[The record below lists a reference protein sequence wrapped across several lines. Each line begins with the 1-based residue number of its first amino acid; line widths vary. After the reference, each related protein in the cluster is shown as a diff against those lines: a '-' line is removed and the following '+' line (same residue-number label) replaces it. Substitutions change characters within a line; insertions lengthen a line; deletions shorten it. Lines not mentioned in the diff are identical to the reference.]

1 MAKRK
6 KTDAGDGKEKKLSLW
21 RTPISRLPAAIVE
34 RLYPGFEEE
43 RNARSSDIVDM
54 PSQSLAIGG
63 DTYTDAM
70 LRAQGLLPE
79 TTAED
84 DQLLDKL
91 PLDRL
96 ARYGVF
102 MGMLE
107 DPTISSAVAL
117 HVSQALSAKTGT
129 GEIISIESTSD
140 KDDPI
145 TADLRDTFKELIN
158 TKCQAWA
165 YNAAA
170 LGCWYVRP
178 YGKPGKGIEHVR
190 SDYYTH
196 PRFIYEYE
204 HGGRLA
210 GYTHAYQNPARDGRV
225 IVIEPWK
232 FVAFKLPRWHM
243 DATIE
248 PVRHDVDV
256 FDIRDDD
263 CYREEI
269 VEAQNYGESLL
280 RTAFSPWYD
289 LQNAVLSLNMSRRNA
304 ARLERLVGVQTGKLS
319 PVKAA
324 EYLNTVSSRLKKAN
338 EAHARQSLSKGFVQT
353 IVNHLIP
360 IFGDRG
366 RLDISTVEGSPN
378 IEGLEDI
385 RFHVNRLGGAMGV
398 DPSLLGFGDMLSG
411 GLGEGGYFRLS
422 ILAAMKSEAVR
433 HAIRSGLEELFCIH
447 VALKHG
453 KFFLP
458 GERPWRLVFNS
469 ISTALERE
477 EAENIQGR
485 INTATMIAQVVQLID
500 PEFSKCNFSSLA
512 NYLFTDVL
520 RVDEEKFKA
529 MFPEKIDPPPG
540 EKDEK
545 EEDRVEESALID
557 SVMNRFYQGE

>member
-1 MAKRK
+1 MAKLK
-6 KTDAGDGKEKKLSLW
+6 KKDVGGGKDKKVSLW
-21 RTPISRLPAAIVE
+21 RTPISKLPAAIMD
-34 RLYPGFEEE
+34 RIYPGFDED
-43 RNARSSDIVDM
+43 RNAQSSDFVDM

-63 DTYTDAM
+63 DTYTDAL
-70 LRAQGLLPE
+70 LRAQGILPE
-79 TTAED
+79 SSGED

-91 PLDRL
+91 PIDRL

-107 DPTISSAVAL
+107 DPTISSAISM

-129 GEIISIESTSD
+129 GEIISIESVSD

-145 TADLRDTFKELIN
+145 TIDLRNTFKDMVN
-158 TKCQAWA
+158 SKCQSWA

-170 LGCWYVRP
+170 IGCWYVRP
-178 YGKPGKGIEHVR
+178 YGQRGKGIEHVR

-210 GYTHAYQNPARDGRV
+210 GYTHAHQNPARDGRV

-243 DATIE
+243 DSTIE
-248 PVRHDVDV
+248 PIRHDLDV

-263 CYREEI
+263 CYREEL
-269 VEAQNYGESLL
+269 VEAQDYGESLL

-289 LQNAVLSLNMSRRNA
+289 LQNAILSLNMSRRNA

-324 EYLNTVSSRLKKAN
+324 EYLNTVSSRLKRAN
-338 EAHARQSLSKGFVQT
+338 EAHANQSLSKGFVQT
-353 IVNHLIP
+353 IVNHLVP

-366 RLDISTVEGSPN
+366 RLDISTIEGSPN
-378 IEGLEDI
+378 IEGLEDVK
-385 RFHVNRLGGAMGV
+385 FHVNRLGGAIGV

-422 ILAAMKSEAVR
+422 ILAAMKSEAIR
-433 HAIRSGLEELFCIH
+433 RAIRTGLEELFCIH

-453 KFFLP
+453 KYFLP
-458 GERPWRLVFNS
+458 GERPWRIVFNS

-477 EAENIQGR
+477 ESENIQTR
-485 INTATMIAQVVQLID
+485 INTATMIAQIVQLID
-500 PEFSKCNFSSLA
+500 PEFSKCDFGAFS
-512 NYLFTDVL
+512 NYLFTDML
-520 RVDEEKFKA
+520 RMDEEKFKA
-529 MFPEKIDPPPG
+529 IFPEKIEPP
-540 EKDEK
+540 
-545 EEDRVEESALID
+545 EEGRVEESAFID

>member
-1 MAKRK
+1 MAKRRKEGEGK
-6 KTDAGDGKEKKLSLW
+6 KISLW
-21 RTPISRLPAAIVE
+21 RTPISKLPAAIIG
-34 RLYPGFEEE
+34 RLYPGFDGE

-63 DTYTDAM
+63 DNFVDSM
-70 LRAQGLLPE
+70 LRAQGIAPE
-79 TTAED
+79 PASSEEEH
-84 DQLLDKL
+84 LLDRL

-107 DPTISSAVAL
+107 DPTISSAIAL
-117 HVSQALSAKTGT
+117 HVSQALSAKTAT
-129 GEIISIESTSD
+129 GEIISIESTAD

-145 TADLRDTFKELIN
+145 TADLRDTFKGMIN
-158 TKCQAWA
+158 QKCQEWA

-178 YGKPGKGIEHVR
+178 YGAPGKGIEHVR

-232 FVAFKLPRWHM
+232 FVAFKLPRWHL

-248 PVRHDVDV
+248 PQRHDVDV

-280 RTAFSPWYD
+280 RTAFQPWFD
-289 LQNAVLSLNMSRRNA
+289 LQNAILSMNMSRRNA
-304 ARLERLVGVQTGKLS
+304 ARLERVVGVQTGKLS
-319 PVKAA
+319 PKKAA
-324 EYLNTVSSRLKKAN
+324 EYLNTVSSRLKQAN

-353 IVNHLIP
+353 VVNHLIP

-378 IEGLEDI
+378 IEGLEDV

-398 DPSLLGFGDMLSG
+398 DPSLLGFGEVLSG
-411 GLGEGGYFRLS
+411 GLGEGGFFRLS
-422 ILAAMKSEAVR
+422 ILAAIKSEAIR

-453 KFFLP
+453 KYFLP
-458 GERPWRLVFNS
+458 GQRPWRIVFNS

-477 EAENIQGR
+477 EADNIQGR
-485 INTATMIAQVVQLID
+485 INTATMVAQVVQLID
-500 PEFSKCNFSSLA
+500 PEFSKCDFAAVA

-529 MFPEKIDPPPG
+529 MFPEKI
-540 EKDEK
+540 EKPEDTGGDEH
-545 EEDRVEESALID
+545 EDIMESAISNL
-557 SVMNRFYQGE
+557 VEQFYTEKKP